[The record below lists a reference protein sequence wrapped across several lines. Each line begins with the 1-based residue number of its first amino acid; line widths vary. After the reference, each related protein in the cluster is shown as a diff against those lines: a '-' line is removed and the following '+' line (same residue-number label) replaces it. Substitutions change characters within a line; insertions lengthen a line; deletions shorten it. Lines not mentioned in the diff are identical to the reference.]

1 MTWGRSV
8 CRTAR
13 PSVPSRARWT
23 CPALPCDPGT
33 APQPPPAGAVLSSRS
48 ATPTGPDCRRRS
60 SVPEQM
66 SNYAV
71 CYECLR
77 IYRSAVLRIARER
90 LQRAHP
96 SDWSEVVKRPFQ
108 STWDQMVRN
117 AHERRVTG
125 EIGSEL
131 SDNLDYI
138 GVSQFHSL
146 FEHNYDVLFPLPS
159 QAAADDRTRTQ
170 RRQAILSWARE
181 CRAMRDPIAHDSEAD
196 LEYEDAF
203 RLADSARRIL
213 DHLGT
218 GAEESSTRL
227 RDLARELQGAPLAI
241 EDDPPQA
248 KPPLDGYLPDAI
260 APLFFGRQEELD
272 ALKNWLDNDRARG
285 WALMGA
291 GGTGKSAI
299 AYEFA
304 RRLREEAPEPFHL
317 VVWLSA
323 KRRRFLEREVVEIP
337 SPDVTDLSSALDF
350 LLLVYGEFEPDA
362 ERGEEQADLALRL
375 LDEFPALV
383 VLDDLDSLEGM
394 AEDAIEFFTI
404 QAATTRSRVLIT
416 SRRQLFGWGA
426 RTTVVQG
433 FREDP
438 GRDFVRSRI
447 DLFRLDPAA
456 FSKTHVERILK
467 VTDGS
472 PLFIEDLLRLC
483 AVGVPISQALQQ
495 WTSEAETGGRDVRA
509 YALKRELEKL
519 GDDAADTI
527 VAAAVPDRPASLAEL
542 RAVTGLPEERLHA
555 AVAQLQQL
563 FLMPAPGIIQGEERF
578 ELNTNT
584 RYLVRAVWENTD
596 QLRRAE
602 NGFRSLSD
610 ESVVSSNRQRRIDTY
625 VIQAVALVRQ
635 DRHEDAERTLLVGLG
650 EYPNEVGLLAQLGWV
665 YRRWK
670 PKPRFADAR
679 TQFIRSHEL
688 RCTQAEMYRHWS
700 ELEVESGEYEAA
712 ACAAEVG
719 LELIPNNQTLQC
731 AAGRARSLLGRQ
743 LVSELQPGAAN
754 QLLRARDYLHAAIR
768 DPSELRTSGHRRTQS
783 FAYRSLILTL
793 QEFLRFRGYDGGA
806 RNMPRIPELAREAL
820 RLMERWS
827 REHPDDI
834 GAQITRDRYAARFA
848 EAAVQR

>member
-1 MTWGRSV
+1 M
-8 CRTAR
+8 
-13 PSVPSRARWT
+13 
-23 CPALPCDPGT
+23 
-33 APQPPPAGAVLSSRS
+33 
-48 ATPTGPDCRRRS
+48 
-60 SVPEQM
+60 PEQM

-90 LQRAHP
+90 LQQAHP

-108 STWDQMVRN
+108 KTWDTMVRN
-117 AHERRVTG
+117 ANERRVTG

-159 QAAADDRTRTQ
+159 QAAADDRTRSQ

-196 LEYEDAF
+196 LDYEDAF

-213 DHLGT
+213 DHLGSD
-218 GAEESSTRL
+218 AEEGSRQL
-227 RDLARELQGAPLAI
+227 RDLAQKLQGAPLAI
-241 EDDPPQA
+241 EDEPAQA
-248 KPPLDGYLPDAI
+248 RRPLEGYLPDAI
-260 APLFFGRQEELD
+260 APMFFGRQEELD
-272 ALKNWLDNDRARG
+272 ELKNWLDNDRVRG

-304 RRLREEAPEPFHL
+304 RRLREDAPEPFGF

-323 KRRRFLEREVVEIP
+323 KRRRFLEREAVDIP
-337 SPDVTDLSSALDF
+337 SPDVTNLSSALDF
-350 LLLVYGEFEPDA
+350 LLLAYGDFEPDA
-362 ERGEEQADLALRL
+362 ERGEEQADLALQL
-375 LDEFPALV
+375 LNEFPALV

-416 SRRQLFGWGA
+416 SRRQLFGFGA

-433 FREDP
+433 FRGDP

-447 DLFRLDPAA
+447 DLFGLDPAA
-456 FSKTHVERILK
+456 FSETHVERILK
-467 VTDGS
+467 TTDGS

-509 YALKRELEKL
+509 YALKRELEML
-519 GDDAADTI
+519 GDDAGDTI

-555 AVAQLQQL
+555 AIAELQRL
-563 FLMPAPGIIQGEERF
+563 FLMPAPGIIQGEVRF

-584 RYLVRAVWENTD
+584 RHLVRAVWENTD

-625 VIQAVALVRQ
+625 VTQAVALVRQ
-635 DRHEDAERTLLVGLG
+635 DRHEDAEKTLLVGLD
-650 EYPNEVGLLAQLGWV
+650 EHPNEVGLLAQLGWV

-670 PKPRFADAR
+670 PRPRSADAR
-679 TQFIRSHEL
+679 TQFIRAHVL
-688 RCTQAEMYRHWS
+688 RCTRAEMYRHWAD
-700 ELEVESGEYEAA
+700 LEIESGEYEAA
-712 ACAAEVG
+712 ASAAEAG
-719 LELIPNNQTLQC
+719 LKLILDNQALQF
-731 AAGRARSLLGRQ
+731 AAGRARSRLGRQ

-754 QLLRARDYLHAAIR
+754 QLLRARVHLKAAIR
-768 DPSELRTSGHRRTQS
+768 DPSTLRGATDRRTQAL
-783 FAYRSLILTL
+783 AYRSLVLTL
-793 QEFLRFRGYDGGA
+793 AEFLRFRDDDGGA
-806 RNMPRIPELAREAL
+806 PNRPRLPELAREAL
-820 RLMERWS
+820 GLIERWS
-827 REHPDDI
+827 REHPDDPYVE
-834 GAQITRDRYAARFA
+834 ITRGTYEARFRQAAVDRY
-848 EAAVQR
+848 